1 MRIATYYENRLGRND
16 GAPLYYTHL
25 LKRLGHDVTHFT
37 SEPMDPSKWG
47 TFDLNIWVDWGEDG
61 LTNLLPYKPMEKIPS
76 PSVYIPCDTHITE
89 AGRDYRFHK
98 ADQFD
103 WVFFNQRR
111 GAEEYL
117 ALHPERKDR
126 VHWLPCAVE
135 PLAYPNSPVALK
147 TYDIGF
153 VGFVTFRKRAEM
165 LDRMYREFPNFFYGQ
180 RFSRWI
186 YGEPASGQDAADIFR
201 KSKIVFSTAAVDDIQ
216 MRTFE
221 ALATGSFLLT
231 EKVPYLDELYED
243 GKHLVTYTDMDDAV
257 AKAKYYLDPAH
268 EAEREAIA
276 KAGMEHTLANHTYV
290 HRAQEM
296 LKVVGIPPVVSPPNP
311 QDNAKQEESQSPNA

>member
-1 MRIATYYENRLGRND
+1 MYYLHALR
-16 GAPLYYTHL
+16 
-25 LKRLGHDVTHFT
+25 RLGHEVVHFT
-37 SEPMDPSKWG
+37 SEDTGDMEKFG
-47 TFDLNIWVDWGEDG
+47 KFDLNIWPDFGEDG

-76 PSVYIPCDTHITE
+76 PSVYIPCDTHISD
-89 AGRDYRFHK
+89 AGRDYRFNR
-98 ADQFD
+98 AMNFD
-103 WVFFNQRR
+103 YNFFCHSR
-111 GAEEYL
+111 GMEEFK
-117 ALHPERKDR
+117 ALHPEKHAD
-126 VHWLPCAVE
+126 WLPCAVE

-201 KSKIVFSTAAVDDIQ
+201 KSKIVFNTAAVDDFN
-216 MRTFE
+216 MRVPEST
-221 ALATGSFLLT
+221 ATGTFLLT
-231 EKVPYLDELYED
+231 EWVPDLEKAGYID
-243 GKHLVTYTDMDDAV
+243 GKHLVTYRTMDEAV
-257 AKAKYYLDPAH
+257 EKAKYYLDPAH

-276 KAGMEHTLANHTYV
+276 KAGMEHTLANHTYT